1 MSDAQSDASYFK
13 EVVAEIEAEAQ
24 RRSSSGEYP
33 RALLRSLDEEF
44 RRWVPDASLEN
55 GVEDTIRAIEA
66 AAYVDPAVPVSSRT
80 PVGRCVKWVVRRF
93 PYFYHRHIA
102 QQITALGI
110 HITRPLRLLDAS
122 LKSVHRR
129 LSALEDRLDVDAAVR
144 SELVAGL
151 PTFSSHEEFGEVLGA
166 HFDEVPGRVLIGDLH
181 EVQLLRTLRNKE
193 VDIYGVASTDTS
205 AIEAVDVRHE
215 NLFDHLGDLQDES
228 LGGFVLCGI
237 PDRGS
242 VNEQLRVFRL
252 LLSKCKTGAAAAVI
266 VVHPETWAAQLGPV
280 AADLLHGRPMHA
292 ETWSYLL
299 AREDAS
305 EVTII
310 EASDSSYCLV
320 TANLP

>member
-1 MSDAQSDASYFK
+1 MSDSQSDASYFK

-24 RRSSSGEYP
+24 RRSSSGDYP
-33 RALLRSLDEEF
+33 RALLRSLDDEF

-55 GVEDTIRAIEA
+55 GVEETIRAIEA

-80 PVGRCVKWVVRRF
+80 PVGRCVKWVVRRLT
-93 PYFYHRHIA
+93 YFYHRHVT

-129 LSALEDRLDVDAAVR
+129 LAALEDRFDVDAAAR
-144 SELVAGL
+144 SELAAGIS
-151 PTFSSHEEFGEVLGA
+151 TFSSPEEFGEILSE
-166 HFDEVPGRVLIGDLH
+166 HFSKVSGRVLIGDLH
-181 EVQLLRTLRNKE
+181 EVQLLRTLRDAGVN
-193 VDIYGVASTDTS
+193 IYGVASTD
-205 AIEAVDVRHE
+205 ALVEEVVDVRQE
-215 NLFDHLGDLQDES
+215 NLFDHLGDLQNES
-228 LGGFVLCGI
+228 LDGFVLSGI

-242 VNEQLRVFRL
+242 VNEQLRAFRL
-252 LLSKCKTGAAAAVI
+252 LLLKSKPGAAVAVI
-266 VVHPETWAAQLGPV
+266 VVHPETWAARLGPV

-305 EVTII
+305 QVTVI